1 MAASDRYAP
10 KRFSIWS
17 IPGFT
22 IRRNR
27 LPLGNSILFFASLFV
42 GLVFLSTLVII
53 NLVLFMRWAALE
65 TYKWIM
71 RRKTNVMKE
80 AHEG

>member
-1 MAASDRYAP
+1 MRQKDSQSGVFP
-10 KRFSIWS
+10 GLRFGEIACPWVTV
-17 IPGFT
+17 FF
-22 IRRNR
+22 
-27 LPLGNSILFFASLFV
+27 FFASLFV